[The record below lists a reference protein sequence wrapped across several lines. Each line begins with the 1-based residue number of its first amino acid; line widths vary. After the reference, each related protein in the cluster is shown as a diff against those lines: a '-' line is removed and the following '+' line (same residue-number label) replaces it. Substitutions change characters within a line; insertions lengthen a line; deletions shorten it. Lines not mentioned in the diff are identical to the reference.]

1 MIYII
6 ALVVDSLVPRGGT
19 SRLDIITSSYTILT
33 LDNYTK
39 TQTYRFHK
47 LLKLSLQVSSN
58 NNTHQ
63 KYNQVKSP
71 LSGNQSDNQRISMN
85 SLLSYFQIY

>member
-1 MIYII
+1 MNHAETDRTDLIK
-6 ALVVDSLVPRGGT
+6 LVPRGGT

-47 LLKLSLQVSSN
+47 LLKLSL
-58 NNTHQ
+58 
-63 KYNQVKSP
+63 
-71 LSGNQSDNQRISMN
+71 
-85 SLLSYFQIY
+85 